1 MLISNVITGKE
12 YFAEA
17 FKNLARHRSE
27 NNFVEIKIFMLKIQA
42 CCEMFLHSCLT
53 SLSILHNYFN
63 NPIKLFSHLY
73 LVKFLDT

>member
-17 FKNLARHRSE
+17 SKNLARHRSE

-42 CCEMFLHSCLT
+42 
-53 SLSILHNYFN
+53 
-63 NPIKLFSHLY
+63 
-73 LVKFLDT
+73 